1 MNDQRGIGP
10 GPLGRACALALCA
23 AAACAPPPRAEGGRT
38 TLGDLVTAARASD
51 PEALQAVAPRGTR
64 LALLSDPFATG
75 AAVVQDPQVDGLVVQ
90 PAFSDTHPAA
100 FVMTDQWREF
110 PRVWAQPLYVLVT
123 GFDPRGAPVAL
134 PGALPIFSVGPSS
147 RFYSPFWQTY
157 YATVPAG
164 TDPASV
170 RSADRIVAA
179 GYPLTPGPLRLAS
192 IGTRELG
199 LSHPAGKPPVHPF
212 TNDALVDHVAQQGF
226 ADAGLV
232 FFVDFGA
239 SRFRVDDRNVVQE
252 TAMFHLAL
260 RKPDGSIVPLGLP
273 PVAGTGAFR
282 AARPPD
288 LLNGVPQFGAL
299 WHTYTVVLQTLAT
312 DPTPGVF
319 VSASRPT
326 LRERM
331 MAQLGSQY
339 VPLPTPAAERLPE
352 REQFT
357 LRVALDGSCFTQTDF
372 PNGCTWLDSQGA
384 VEGNLPATAFVDE
397 KVFFSGALV
406 FFDGSAL

>member
-1 MNDQRGIGP
+1 
-10 GPLGRACALALCA
+10 
-23 AAACAPPPRAEGGRT
+23 
-38 TLGDLVTAARASD
+38 
-51 PEALQAVAPRGTR
+51 
-64 LALLSDPFATG
+64 
-75 AAVVQDPQVDGLVVQ
+75 
-90 PAFSDTHPAA
+90 
-100 FVMTDQWREF
+100 MTDQWREF

-252 TAMFHLAL
+252 TAMVHLAL
-260 RKPDGSIVPLGLP
+260 RSRPSPGPAPSARRGLRTSSTGSRNSALSGTRTRWCCRRWRRTPRRECSSP
-273 PVAGTGAFR
+273 P
-282 AARPPD
+282 AARRC
-288 LLNGVPQFGAL
+288 
-299 WHTYTVVLQTLAT
+299 
-312 DPTPGVF
+312 
-319 VSASRPT
+319 AS
-326 LRERM
+326 
-331 MAQLGSQY
+331 G
-339 VPLPTPAAERLPE
+339 
-352 REQFT
+352 
-357 LRVALDGSCFTQTDF
+357 
-372 PNGCTWLDSQGA
+372 
-384 VEGNLPATAFVDE
+384 
-397 KVFFSGALV
+397 
-406 FFDGSAL
+406 